1 MWRVGAS
8 IALPIVWLSATLLFY
23 AFFAT
28 GLSILQDVVVGVVAV
43 LTLLAAMILVWISFG
58 FRLARHWV
66 DG

>member
-8 IALPIVWLSATLLFY
+8 IALPIAWLSAMLLFY

-28 GLSILQDVVVGVVAV
+28 GLSLFQDVVVGVVAV
-43 LTLLAAMILVWISFG
+43 LTLFAAMILVWVSFG